1 MSHAMPPQRSRRTR
15 ERAHNAPGR
24 AQVPFS
30 PGALYVAR
38 STRSGLADSSAASR
52 RRIVRSRLVL
62 LGILL
67 GQAAL
72 TVRVRN
78 TVYQDEAAYL
88 TAGRLE
94 WLHLLHGTPIAQ
106 YGFPYYFSG
115 APVLYPM
122 LGAIGNSIGGL
133 AGARAI
139 SLLAML
145 GATALLYSMTRLLF
159 NERTGL
165 YAAALFAVTEATLYM
180 GNLATFDAA
189 AVFLLALASWIVVR
203 TAPRHGSAYLLATPV
218 AALAAA
224 TKYAALGFVLPIPVL
239 AALAAV
245 PYHGRRALLRPV
257 AFVAGTA
264 AIIYVVVL
272 KAGSAYW
279 QGITSTT
286 LSRAQGYNQPSVIEH
301 DFVLWGA
308 LPFAIA
314 VIGSVAYAVRAP
326 TSPAEDIAPAG
337 GPLRRTALGVTLAG
351 SALIAPLH
359 QMQIHDATAFQKHVG
374 FGLLFAAPMAG
385 VALARMVGIRH
396 RSHRGLRGFR
406 IVVAAAVFACSA
418 VLGIKQAA
426 VTQSWWPRSSQ
437 MAQVMARYLR
447 PGGRYLVEAPEVAA
461 YDLMNHSDAQFNQ
474 FYSTYAISY
483 TDRKGK
489 TVTGNAGYTAAIR
502 AGYFEFVEYNFVN
515 TPNLDELLAK
525 TLHASHEYRLV
536 AVLPQPPVGGSDCK
550 TSYVCSYIWVKQ
562 APKRR

>member
-1 MSHAMPPQRSRRTR
+1 M
-15 ERAHNAPGR
+15 
-24 AQVPFS
+24 
-30 PGALYVAR
+30 
-38 STRSGLADSSAASR
+38 
-52 RRIVRSRLVL
+52 RSRLVL

-88 TAGRLE
+88 MAGRLE
-94 WLHLLHGTPIAQ
+94 LLHLLHGTPIAQ

-159 NERTGL
+159 NERIGL
-165 YAAALFAVTEATLYM
+165 YAAALFAFTEGTLYM
-180 GNLATFDAA
+180 GNLATYDAS

-203 TAPRHGSAYLLATPV
+203 TASWHGSAYLLATPV
-218 AALAAA
+218 AALAVA
-224 TKYAALGFVLPIPVL
+224 TKYAALAFVLPIPVL
-239 AALAAV
+239 AALAAL

-257 AFVAGTA
+257 AFVAGTT
-264 AIIYVVVL
+264 AISYVVVL
-272 KAGSAYW
+272 RAGSAYW

-286 LSRAQGYNQPSVIEH
+286 LSRAQGYDQPSVIEH

-308 LPFAIA
+308 LPFAMA
-314 VIGSVAYAVRAP
+314 VIGVVAYAVRAP
-326 TSPAEDIAPAG
+326 TSPADDLAPAG

-385 VALARMVGIRH
+385 VALARILGIRH
-396 RSHRGLRGFR
+396 HGHRGLR
-406 IVVAAAVFACSA
+406 IVVAVAVFAGSA

-426 VTQSWWPRSSQ
+426 VTESWWPRSSQ
-437 MAQVMARYLR
+437 MAKVMARYLR
-447 PGGRYLVEAPEVAA
+447 PGARYLVEAPQVAA
-461 YDLMNHSDAQFNQ
+461 YDLMNHSDAQFSQ
-474 FYSTYAISY
+474 FYSTYTISY
-483 TDRKGK
+483 MNGKGK
-489 TVTGNAGYTAAIR
+489 TITGNPGYTAAIR
-502 AGYFEFVEYNFVN
+502 DGYFEFVEYNFIN
-515 TPNLDELLAK
+515 TPSLDALLAK
-525 TLHASHEYRLV
+525 TLQASREYRLV
-536 AVLPQPPVGGSDCK
+536 AVLPQQYRQVAVIPHPPVGGSECK
-550 TSYVCSYIWVKQ
+550 TSNFCSYIWVKQ

>member
-1 MSHAMPPQRSRRTR
+1 V
-15 ERAHNAPGR
+15 G
-24 AQVPFS
+24 
-30 PGALYVAR
+30 G
-38 STRSGLADSSAASR
+38 
-52 RRIVRSRLVL
+52 RLVL
-62 LGILL
+62 LGIVLV
-67 GQAAL
+67 QAAL

-88 TAGRLE
+88 TAGHLE

-133 AGARAI
+133 ALARAI

-145 GATALLYSMTRLLF
+145 GTTALLYSVTRLLF

-165 YAAALFAVTEATLYM
+165 YAAALFAVTEPTLYM
-180 GNLATFDAA
+180 GNLATYDAS

-203 TAPRHGSAYLLATPV
+203 TAPWHGSAYLLATPV

-224 TKYAALGFVLPIPVL
+224 TKYAALGFVLPIPAL

-245 PYHGRRALLRPV
+245 PYHGRRALLRAV
-257 AFVAGTA
+257 AFVAATA
-264 AIIYVVVL
+264 AIVYVVVL

-286 LSRAQGYNQPSVIEH
+286 LSRASGSSQPSVIEH
-301 DFVLWGA
+301 DLVLWGA

-314 VIGSVAYAVRAP
+314 VIGAVMYALRAP
-326 TSPAEDIAPAG
+326 ASPAETIAPAS
-337 GPLRRTALGVTLAG
+337 GPIRRTALGVTLAG
-351 SALIAPLH
+351 GALIAPLH

-385 VALARMVGIRH
+385 VALARMVGIRE
-396 RSHRGLRGFR
+396 RGHRGLRGLR
-406 IVVAAAVFACSA
+406 IALAAAVLASSA
-418 VLGIKQAA
+418 ALGIKQAA
-426 VTQSWWPRSSQ
+426 VTESWWPRSSQ

-461 YDLMNHSDAQFNQ
+461 YDLMSHSDAQFSQ

-489 TVTGNAGYTAAIR
+489 AITGNAGYTAAIQ

-515 TPNLDELLAK
+515 TPDLDELLAK
-525 TLHASHEYRLV
+525 TLHASHKYRLV

-550 TSYVCSYIWVKQ
+550 TSYICSYIWVWQ
-562 APKRR
+562 GPKRR

>member
-1 MSHAMPPQRSRRTR
+1 MSHAMRPQRSQRTR
-15 ERAHNAPGR
+15 EHARNTPGR
-24 AQVPFS
+24 AQAPSS
-30 PGALYVAR
+30 PGALYETR
-38 STRSGLADSSAASR
+38 PTRSGLADSSAANR
-52 RRIVRSRLVL
+52 RRIVRARLVL
-62 LGILL
+62 LVILL

-94 WLHLLHGTPIAQ
+94 LLHLLHGIPIAQ

-122 LGAIGNSIGGL
+122 LGAIGNSVGGL

-159 NERTGL
+159 NERIGL
-165 YAAALFAVTEATLYM
+165 YAAALFAFTEGTLYM
-180 GNLATFDAA
+180 GNLATYDAS

-203 TAPRHGSAYLLATPV
+203 TASWRGSAYLLATPV

-224 TKYAALGFVLPIPVL
+224 TKYAALAYVLPIPVL
-239 AALAAV
+239 AALAAL

-264 AIIYVVVL
+264 AIIYVAVQS
-272 KAGSAYW
+272 AGSAYW

-286 LSRAQGYNQPSVIEH
+286 LSRAQGYDQPSVVEH

-314 VIGSVAYAVRAP
+314 VIGIVAYAVRAP
-326 TSPAEDIAPAG
+326 SSPAEDIAPVG

-385 VALARMVGIRH
+385 VALARIAGFRH
-396 RSHRGLRGFR
+396 HGYRGLRGLR
-406 IVVAAAVFACSA
+406 IVVAVAVLACSA

-426 VTQSWWPRSSQ
+426 VTESWWPRSSQ
-437 MAQVMARYLR
+437 MAQVIARYLR
-447 PGGRYLVEAPEVAA
+447 PGARYLVEAPEVAA
-461 YDLMNHSDAQFNQ
+461 YDLMNHPNAKFNQ

-483 TDRKGK
+483 VDKKGK
-489 TVTGNAGYTAAIR
+489 TITGNAGYTTAIR
-502 AGYFEFVEYNFVN
+502 DGYFELVEYNFIN
-515 TPNLDELLAK
+515 TPSLDALLAK
-525 TLHASHEYRLV
+525 TLRASRSYRLA
-536 AVLPQPPVGGSDCK
+536 AVLPQPPVSGSDCK